1 MILSQTDENF
11 QLVLKT
17 LEINKKTI
25 LDEIKKLQYNLRTE
39 TRSRSRSGSYKLTRR
54 AKDLFKLVQA
64 EIDSAMVVMVE
75 LRDQELL
82 GLIPRTTVNRR
93 LQSIQKIMNK
103 IFEALDKF
111 DDQEIIQEHFQFHIQ
126 KMNAVLEDES

>member
-1 MILSQTDENF
+1 MSQTDENF

-82 GLIPRTTVNRR
+82 GLIPRTTVNQR

-103 IFEALDKF
+103 VFDALDKF

>member
-1 MILSQTDENF
+1 MAQTDENF
-11 QLVLKT
+11 QLILKT
-17 LEINKKTI
+17 FEINKKTI

-64 EIDSAMVVMVE
+64 QIDSAMAVMVE
-75 LRDQELL
+75 LRDQDLL
-82 GLIPRTTVNRR
+82 ELIPHTTVNRR

-103 IFEALDKF
+103 IFDALDKF

-126 KMNAVLEDES
+126 KMNDVLEDES

>member
-1 MILSQTDENF
+1 MSQTDENF

-82 GLIPRTTVNRR
+82 GLIPRTTVNQR

-103 IFEALDKF
+103 IFDALDKF

>member
-1 MILSQTDENF
+1 MSQTDENF
-11 QLVLKT
+11 QLILKT
-17 LEINKKTI
+17 FEINKKTI

-82 GLIPRTTVNRR
+82 ELIPHTTVNRR

-103 IFEALDKF
+103 IFDALDKF

-126 KMNAVLEDES
+126 KMNDVLEDES

>member
-1 MILSQTDENF
+1 MAQSDEDF
-11 QLVLKT
+11 QLILKT
-17 LEINKKTI
+17 FEINKKTI

-64 EIDSAMVVMVE
+64 QIDSAMAVMVE

-82 GLIPRTTVNRR
+82 ELIPHTTVNRR

-103 IFEALDKF
+103 IFDALDKF

-126 KMNAVLEDES
+126 KMNDVLEDES

>member
-1 MILSQTDENF
+1 MSQTDENF
-11 QLVLKT
+11 QLTLKT
-17 LEINKKTI
+17 FEINKKTI

-75 LRDQELL
+75 LRNQELL
-82 GLIPRTTVNRR
+82 DLIPHTTVNRR

-103 IFEALDKF
+103 IFDALDKF

-126 KMNAVLEDES
+126 KMNDVLEDES

>member
-1 MILSQTDENF
+1 LSQTDENF

-82 GLIPRTTVNRR
+82 GLIPRTTVNQR

-103 IFEALDKF
+103 IFDALDKF

>member
-1 MILSQTDENF
+1 LSQTDENF
-11 QLVLKT
+11 QLILKT
-17 LEINKKTI
+17 FEINKTTI

-75 LRDQELL
+75 LRNQELL
-82 GLIPRTTVNRR
+82 DLIPHTTVNRR

-103 IFEALDKF
+103 IFDALDKF

-126 KMNAVLEDES
+126 KMNDVLEDES

>member
-1 MILSQTDENF
+1 MSQTNEDF
-11 QLVLKT
+11 QLILKT
-17 LEINKKTI
+17 FEINKKTI

-64 EIDSAMVVMVE
+64 QIDSAMAVMVE
-75 LRDQELL
+75 LRDQEILE
-82 GLIPRTTVNRR
+82 LIPHTTVNRR
-93 LQSIQKIMNK
+93 LQSIQKIMNT
-103 IFEALDKF
+103 IFNALDKF

-126 KMNAVLEDES
+126 KMNSVLEEES

>member
-1 MILSQTDENF
+1 MSQTDENF
-11 QLVLKT
+11 QLILKT
-17 LEINKKTI
+17 FEINKITI

-75 LRDQELL
+75 LRNQELL
-82 GLIPRTTVNRR
+82 DLIPHATVNRR
-93 LQSIQKIMNK
+93 LQSIQKIMNR
-103 IFEALDKF
+103 IFDALDKF
-111 DDQEIIQEHFQFHIQ
+111 DDQEIIQEHIQFHIQ
-126 KMNAVLEDES
+126 KMNDVLEDES

>member
-1 MILSQTDENF
+1 MAQTDENF
-11 QLVLKT
+11 QLILKT
-17 LEINKKTI
+17 FEINKKTI

-64 EIDSAMVVMVE
+64 QIDSAMAVMVE
-75 LRDQELL
+75 LRDQEILE
-82 GLIPRTTVNRR
+82 LIPHTTVNRR

-103 IFEALDKF
+103 IFDALDKF

-126 KMNAVLEDES
+126 KMNDVLEDES

>member
-1 MILSQTDENF
+1 MLSQSDEDF
-11 QLVLKT
+11 LLILKT
-17 LEINKKTI
+17 FEINKNTI

-39 TRSRSRSGSYKLTRR
+39 RRSRSRSGSYKLTAR

-75 LRDQELL
+75 LRNQDFLE
-82 GLIPRTTVNRR
+82 LIPHTTVNRR

-103 IFEALDKF
+103 IFDALDKF
-111 DDQEIIQEHFQFHIQ
+111 DDPEIIQEHFQLHIQ
-126 KMNAVLEDES
+126 KMNDVLEDES

>member
-1 MILSQTDENF
+1 MAQTDENF
-11 QLVLKT
+11 QLILKT
-17 LEINKKTI
+17 FEINKKTI

-64 EIDSAMVVMVE
+64 QIDSAMVVMVE
-75 LRDQELL
+75 LRNQELL
-82 GLIPRTTVNRR
+82 DLIPHTTVNRR

-103 IFEALDKF
+103 IFDALDKF

-126 KMNAVLEDES
+126 KMNDVLEDES

>member
-82 GLIPRTTVNRR
+82 GLIPRTTVNQR

-103 IFEALDKF
+103 VFDALDKF

>member
-1 MILSQTDENF
+1 MSQTDENF
-11 QLVLKT
+11 QLVLKR

-82 GLIPRTTVNRR
+82 GLIPRTTVNQR

-103 IFEALDKF
+103 IFDALDKF

>member
-1 MILSQTDENF
+1 MAQTDENF
-11 QLVLKT
+11 QLILKT
-17 LEINKKTI
+17 FEINKKTI

-82 GLIPRTTVNRR
+82 ELIPHTTVNRR

-103 IFEALDKF
+103 IFDALDQF

-126 KMNAVLEDES
+126 KMNDVLDDES

>member
-1 MILSQTDENF
+1 LSQTDENF
-11 QLVLKT
+11 QLILKT
-17 LEINKKTI
+17 FEISKKII

-39 TRSRSRSGSYKLTRR
+39 TRSRSRSGSYKLTKR
-54 AKDLFKLVQA
+54 AKDLFKHVQA
-64 EIDSAMVVMVE
+64 EIDRAMIVMVE

-82 GLIPRTTVNRR
+82 ELIPHTTVNRR
-93 LQSIQKIMNK
+93 LQSIQKIMNT
-103 IFEALDKF
+103 IFNALDKF

>member
-1 MILSQTDENF
+1 LSQSDEDF
-11 QLVLKT
+11 QLILKT
-17 LEINKKTI
+17 FEINKNTI

-39 TRSRSRSGSYKLTRR
+39 RRSRSRSGSYKLTAR

-75 LRDQELL
+75 LRNQDLL
-82 GLIPRTTVNRR
+82 ELIPHTTVNRR

-103 IFEALDKF
+103 IFDALDKF
-111 DDQEIIQEHFQFHIQ
+111 DDPQIIQEHFQLHIQ
-126 KMNAVLEDES
+126 KMNDVLEDES

>member
-1 MILSQTDENF
+1 MVQTDENF
-11 QLVLKT
+11 QLTLKT
-17 LEINKKTI
+17 FEINKKSI

-82 GLIPRTTVNRR
+82 ELIPHTTVNRR

-103 IFEALDKF
+103 IFDALDKF

-126 KMNAVLEDES
+126 KMNDVLEDES

>member
-1 MILSQTDENF
+1 MAQTDENF
-11 QLVLKT
+11 QLILKT
-17 LEINKKTI
+17 FEINKKTI

-64 EIDSAMVVMVE
+64 EIDSAMAVMVE
-75 LRDQELL
+75 LRDQDLL
-82 GLIPRTTVNRR
+82 ELIPHTTVNRR

-103 IFEALDKF
+103 IFDALDKF

-126 KMNAVLEDES
+126 KMNDVLEDES

>member
-1 MILSQTDENF
+1 MSQTDENF
-11 QLVLKT
+11 QLILKT
-17 LEINKKTI
+17 FEINKTTI

-75 LRDQELL
+75 LRNQELL
-82 GLIPRTTVNRR
+82 DLIPHTTVNRR

-103 IFEALDKF
+103 IFDALDKF

-126 KMNAVLEDES
+126 KMNDVLEDES

>member
-1 MILSQTDENF
+1 MAQSDEDF
-11 QLVLKT
+11 QLILKT
-17 LEINKKTI
+17 FEINKKTI

-82 GLIPRTTVNRR
+82 ELIPHTTVNRR

-103 IFEALDKF
+103 IFDALDKF

-126 KMNAVLEDES
+126 KMNDVLEDES